1 VKVFEEDAVNDQTAL
16 AKRLGALAEFNRSED
31 FKALDTDEKLLLQM
45 QEHAMYL
52 HLYFLAGRIN
62 NFGKDEDTNFTN

>member
-1 VKVFEEDAVNDQTAL
+1 VKAFEEDAVNEQTAL
-16 AKRLGALAEFNRSED
+16 AKKLGAIAEFNRGD
-31 FKALDTDEKLLLQM
+31 VFKTLDPAEQLLMQM

-52 HLYFLAGRIN
+52 HLYFLATRIN

>member
-1 VKVFEEDAVNDQTAL
+1 VKAFQEDAVNEQTAL
-16 AKRLGALAEFNRSED
+16 AKKLGALAEFNRSEE

-62 NFGKDEDTNFTN
+62 NFGKEDEPS